1 MEHEWRGD
9 VTRAGDGD
17 ANVIFVFFRFL
28 VFFLVG
34 YYTILNK
41 FSGEGKRPDLHS
53 QNYSGPDNVC
63 KNRSRCSPVLKRI
76 TGP

>member
-1 MEHEWRGD
+1 MAGRCHKSRRRGCECD
-9 VTRAGDGD
+9 
-17 ANVIFVFFRFL
+17 ICFL
-28 VFFLVG
+28 QILGFFLVG